1 MYSDEEKAIKFI
13 VKVFENKKI
22 IKEDI
27 DMSFH
32 SITVGFMLKSI
43 GCSEE
48 IVVSG
53 LLHDIIE
60 DTSYD
65 YEYIKDNFGV
75 NVANNVLILSEDIT
89 IKDFYKRKEV
99 FIEKILQS
107 NEDILLIELADKLH
121 NLLSDYDLWKEKGNY
136 ALKTLDTTYEMNKWF
151 YLKIKEI
158 FNNRLKENVLLKRYN
173 DITKLYFENWYWLSV
188 FSYAKTGKK
197 W

>member
-173 DITKLYFENWYWLSV
+173 DITKLYFEN
-188 FSYAKTGKK
+188 
-197 W
+197 

>member
-1 MYSDEEKAIKFI
+1 MYSNEETAIKFVI
-13 VKVFENKKI
+13 KAFEGQKR

-32 SITVGFMLKSI
+32 SISVGYMLKSI

-48 IVVSG
+48 IIISG
-53 LLHDIIE
+53 FLHDIIE

-65 YEYIKDNFGV
+65 YEYIKDNFGKKI
-75 NVANNVLILSEDIT
+75 ANNVLILSEDIT

-121 NLLSDYDLWKEKGNY
+121 NLLSDYDLWKEKGNA

-151 YLKIKEI
+151 YLKFKEI
-158 FNNRLKENVLLKRYN
+158 FNNRLKENELLSRYN
-173 DITKLYFENWYWLSV
+173 NITKLYFES
-188 FSYAKTGKK
+188 
-197 W
+197 

>member
-1 MYSDEEKAIKFI
+1 MYSNEETAIKFVI
-13 VKVFENKKI
+13 KAFEGQKR

-32 SITVGFMLKSI
+32 SISVGFMLKSI
-43 GCSEE
+43 GCSED
-48 IVVSG
+48 IVISG

-65 YEYIKDNFGV
+65 YEYIKDNFDKKIAD
-75 NVANNVLILSEDIT
+75 NILILSEDIT

-121 NLLSDYDLWKEKGNY
+121 NLLSDYDLWKEKGTD

-173 DITKLYFENWYWLSV
+173 DITKLYFEN
-188 FSYAKTGKK
+188 
-197 W
+197 

>member
-1 MYSDEEKAIKFI
+1 MYNNEEKAIKFVI
-13 VKVFENKKI
+13 KVFEGQKR

-48 IVVSG
+48 VVVSG
-53 LLHDIIE
+53 FLHDIIE

-65 YEYIKDNFGV
+65 YEYIKDNFGKKI
-75 NVANNVLILSEDIT
+75 ADNVLILSEDIT

-121 NLLSDYDLWKEKGNY
+121 NLLSDYDLWKEKGTY

-188 FSYAKTGKK
+188 FFIINFKYI
-197 W
+197 

>member
-1 MYSDEEKAIKFI
+1 MYSNEEKAIKFVI
-13 VKVFENKKI
+13 KAFEGQKR

-32 SITVGFMLKSI
+32 SISVGFMLKSI

-53 LLHDIIE
+53 FLHDIIE

-65 YEYIKDNFGV
+65 YEYIKDNFGKKI
-75 NVANNVLILSEDIT
+75 ADNVLILSEDIT

-121 NLLSDYDLWKEKGNY
+121 NYYLIMICGRKKVILP
-136 ALKTLDTTYEMNKWF
+136 LKHLIQLMK
-151 YLKIKEI
+151 
-158 FNNRLKENVLLKRYN
+158 
-173 DITKLYFENWYWLSV
+173 
-188 FSYAKTGKK
+188 
-197 W
+197 

>member
-1 MYSDEEKAIKFI
+1 MYSNEEKAIKFVI
-13 VKVFENKKI
+13 KAFEGQKR

-32 SITVGFMLKSI
+32 SISVGFMLKSI

-53 LLHDIIE
+53 FLHDIIE

-65 YEYIKDNFGV
+65 YEYIKDNFGKKI
-75 NVANNVLILSEDIT
+75 ADNVLILSEDIT

-121 NLLSDYDLWKEKGNY
+121 NLLSDYDLWKKKGNS

-151 YLKIKEI
+151 YLKFKEI
-158 FNNRLKENVLLKRYN
+158 FNNRLKENELLSRYN
-173 DITKLYFENWYWLSV
+173 NITRLYFEN
-188 FSYAKTGKK
+188 
-197 W
+197 